1 LFIFHKHSQTIMKH
15 LFWALAFFFSVP
27 ASAQIQSA
35 TLKASGLTCSMCSKA
50 IFKSLQKVSSIQK
63 VDVDIEKS
71 EYTIAFKPGA
81 AVVLDDVKK
90 AVESAGFSVA
100 SLQVHARLEP
110 TTAGADAH
118 INLGGNTVHFL
129 NSKDRTISGD
139 VTFSVV
145 DKGYVPIAV
154 HKAYG
159 QFTNMKCFETGYME
173 SCCTTGTSG
182 KAPQRIYH
190 AVL

>member
-1 LFIFHKHSQTIMKH
+1 MKNIFWVI
-15 LFWALAFFFSVP
+15 ALLFSVP

-50 IFKSLQKVSSIQK
+50 IFKSLQKVSSIK
-63 VDVDIEKS
+63 GVEVDIEKS
-71 EYTIAFKPGA
+71 EYTIRFKPEA

-100 SLQVHARLEP
+100 SMLVKARIAP
-110 TTAGADAH
+110 TTVGQDAH
-118 INLGGNTVHFL
+118 VVLGGNTVHFL
-129 NSKDRTISGD
+129 NGKDRAIQGEL
-139 VTFSVV
+139 TFNVV

-154 HKAYG
+154 HKAYS
-159 QFTNMKCFETGYME
+159 QFTTMKCFETGYME
-173 SCCTTGTSG
+173 SCCTKGTTGKG
-182 KAPQRIYH
+182 PQRIYH

>member
-1 LFIFHKHSQTIMKH
+1 MKF
-15 LFWALAFFFSVP
+15 LFWAAALLFSLP
-27 ASAQIQSA
+27 ATAQIQSA

-50 IFKSLQKVSSIQK
+50 IYKSLQKVSTIQK

-81 AVVLDDVKK
+81 AVELDEVKK
-90 AVESAGFSVA
+90 AVESAGFSVSA
-100 SLQVHARLEP
+100 MKVNARLEP
-110 TTAGADAH
+110 TSLTKDAH
-118 INLGGNTVHFL
+118 VTLGKSTFHFL
-129 NSKDRTISGD
+129 NGTDKKVDGD

-145 DKGYVPIAV
+145 DKSYVPMSV

-159 QFTNMKCFETGYME
+159 QFTSMKCYATGYME
-173 SCCTTGTSG
+173 SCCSG
-182 KAPQRIYH
+182 GAPGKTPQRVYH